1 VAFRAPHKAR
11 LYPGPLQV
19 LIAFQLAVVVVAGV
33 LTAARFQVFSPIDE
47 AAHFEYVRTI
57 AQEHRLPVLGKDKM
71 SFAVLAVAE
80 SRDPNT
86 HPRIA
91 RPSGL
96 GGQSYEAFEPPLYY
110 LLATPAFYVSNSW
123 RAKVTIVRL
132 FNLVLLLAA
141 LPILYLLARRA
152 LPDAHLLG
160 FSGALLAVMW
170 PGVIVRAAT
179 VSSAALEVLL
189 TSAFLFALW
198 RADEDRDDRWV
209 LGAAALLGLCLL
221 TKLTLVALV
230 PLLLGVITRYA
241 LRLRN
246 RRSVTVAALAVALPL
261 LLLAPW
267 FASNLHHY
275 HALTAD
281 MLAREMQQGT
291 VNPHGINYTVGR
303 FFDLLPGVFGDFLPQ
318 EWAFSESL
326 RAPLVGFAFDFQKAV
341 VFGLPLLLLAAEPR
355 WLWSRQAIFLVAPF
369 VLGLAAIGYVTVF
382 ENWPIMEGRR
392 LYPELPA
399 LAIFA
404 ALSWRRLL
412 RPAYAPFA
420 LAAAFSVV
428 LTAAWI
434 DLAVRHLV

>member
-1 VAFRAPHKAR
+1 VD
-11 LYPGPLQV
+11 PGPLQV

-33 LTAARFQVFSPIDE
+33 LTAARFQVFSAIDE

-71 SFAVLAVAE
+71 SFAVLALGE
-80 SRDPNT
+80 GRDPNT

-96 GGQSYEAFEPPLYY
+96 EGESYEAFEPPLYY
-110 LLATPAFYVSNSW
+110 VVATPAFYVSNSW

-152 LPDAHLLG
+152 LPEAHLLG
-160 FSGALLAVMW
+160 FSGALLTVMW
-170 PGVIVRAAT
+170 PGVIVRAST
-179 VSSAALEVLL
+179 VSSAALELL
-189 TSAFLFALW
+189 LAPAFLFALW
-198 RADEDRDDRWV
+198 RADEDRDDRWL

-230 PLLLGVITRYA
+230 PLLVGVVIRHA
-241 LRLRN
+241 RRMRD
-246 RRSVTVAALAVALPL
+246 RRSVTVAAIAIALPL

-267 FASNLHHY
+267 LVSNLHHY

-281 MLAREMQQGT
+281 MLAKEMQQGI

-303 FFDLLPGVFGDFLPQ
+303 FFDLLPGVFGGFLPQ
-318 EWAFSESL
+318 EWSL
-326 RAPLVGFAFDFQKAV
+326 DASIRAPLMGFSFDFLKAV

-355 WLWSRQAIFLVAPF
+355 WLRSRQAIFLVAPF
-369 VLGLAAIGYVTVF
+369 VLGLAVIGYVTVF

-412 RPAYAPFA
+412 RPAHAPIV
-420 LAAAFSVV
+420 LAAAFSIV
-428 LTAAWI
+428 LTAVWI
-434 DLAVRHLV
+434 DLAIRHLV